1 MRKFRHARRLRGEL
15 MSEINITPFVDVLL
29 VLLVSFLI
37 SAPLMTLALPIQ
49 LPKGKLKER
58 APDYENSILAVVNKK
73 NQISI
78 AKKTALNMYESGYT
92 KPIKQNNIKVLGK
105 QALGMLFVGVDSML
119 TGKYISEHDK
129 KIAQKIAHVLC
140 GGELSQAT
148 HVTEDYL
155 LELEREAFLSL
166 CSERKTL
173 ERIQSLLQTGKILR
187 N

>member
-58 APDYENSILAVVNKK
+58 APNYENSILAVVNKN

-78 AKKTALNMYESGYT
+78 DNEVFSLKSLALSLKGNSSLWKKSLPVYLQIDEEVPYKNLIDIMLLFKNAGFRKVGLV
-92 KPIKQNNIKVLGK
+92 IKQD
-105 QALGMLFVGVDSML
+105 F
-119 TGKYISEHDK
+119 
-129 KIAQKIAHVLC
+129 
-140 GGELSQAT
+140 
-148 HVTEDYL
+148 
-155 LELEREAFLSL
+155 
-166 CSERKTL
+166 
-173 ERIQSLLQTGKILR
+173 
-187 N
+187 

>member
-58 APDYENSILAVVNKK
+58 APDYENSILAVVNKE

-78 AKKTALNMYESGYT
+78 DDQIYSLQSLAGSLKSNASVWKKNLPVYLQMDEQVPYGILIEMMLLFKNAGFRQVGLV
-92 KPIKQNNIKVLGK
+92 IKQD
-105 QALGMLFVGVDSML
+105 F
-119 TGKYISEHDK
+119 
-129 KIAQKIAHVLC
+129 
-140 GGELSQAT
+140 
-148 HVTEDYL
+148 
-155 LELEREAFLSL
+155 
-166 CSERKTL
+166 
-173 ERIQSLLQTGKILR
+173 
-187 N
+187 

>member
-49 LPKGKLKER
+49 LPQGKLKER

-78 AKKTALNMYESGYT
+78 DDQIYSLKNLAGSLKGNASLWKKSLPVYLQMDEQVPYGILIEIMLLFKNAGFRQVGLV
-92 KPIKQNNIKVLGK
+92 IKQD
-105 QALGMLFVGVDSML
+105 F
-119 TGKYISEHDK
+119 
-129 KIAQKIAHVLC
+129 
-140 GGELSQAT
+140 
-148 HVTEDYL
+148 
-155 LELEREAFLSL
+155 
-166 CSERKTL
+166 
-173 ERIQSLLQTGKILR
+173 
-187 N
+187 

>member
-37 SAPLMTLALPIQ
+37 SAPLLTLALPIQ

-78 AKKTALNMYESGYT
+78 DDQIYSLKNLAGSLKGNASVWKKSLPVYLQMDEQVPYGILIEIMLLFKNAGFRQVGLV
-92 KPIKQNNIKVLGK
+92 IKQD
-105 QALGMLFVGVDSML
+105 F
-119 TGKYISEHDK
+119 
-129 KIAQKIAHVLC
+129 
-140 GGELSQAT
+140 
-148 HVTEDYL
+148 
-155 LELEREAFLSL
+155 
-166 CSERKTL
+166 
-173 ERIQSLLQTGKILR
+173 
-187 N
+187 

>member
-78 AKKTALNMYESGYT
+78 DNQIYSLKSLAGSLKSNASVWKKSLPVYLQMDEQIPYGILIEIMLLFKNAGFRQVGLV
-92 KPIKQNNIKVLGK
+92 IKQD
-105 QALGMLFVGVDSML
+105 F
-119 TGKYISEHDK
+119 
-129 KIAQKIAHVLC
+129 
-140 GGELSQAT
+140 
-148 HVTEDYL
+148 
-155 LELEREAFLSL
+155 
-166 CSERKTL
+166 
-173 ERIQSLLQTGKILR
+173 
-187 N
+187 

>member
-58 APDYENSILAVVNKK
+58 APDYEDSILAVVNIN

-78 AKKTALNMYESGYT
+78 DNKIYSLKSLAGSFKTNERVWEKSLPVYLQIDEEVPYRVLIDIMLLFKNAGFRHVGLV
-92 KPIKQNNIKVLGK
+92 IKQN
-105 QALGMLFVGVDSML
+105 F
-119 TGKYISEHDK
+119 
-129 KIAQKIAHVLC
+129 
-140 GGELSQAT
+140 
-148 HVTEDYL
+148 
-155 LELEREAFLSL
+155 
-166 CSERKTL
+166 
-173 ERIQSLLQTGKILR
+173 
-187 N
+187 

>member
-73 NQISI
+73 KQISI
-78 AKKTALNMYESGYT
+78 DDQIYSLKSLADSLKGNAGVWKKSLPVYLQMDEQVTYVNLIEIMLLFKNAGFRQVGLV
-92 KPIKQNNIKVLGK
+92 IKQD
-105 QALGMLFVGVDSML
+105 F
-119 TGKYISEHDK
+119 
-129 KIAQKIAHVLC
+129 
-140 GGELSQAT
+140 
-148 HVTEDYL
+148 
-155 LELEREAFLSL
+155 
-166 CSERKTL
+166 
-173 ERIQSLLQTGKILR
+173 
-187 N
+187 

>member
-15 MSEINITPFVDVLL
+15 MSDINITPFVDVLL

-78 AKKTALNMYESGYT
+78 DDQIYSLKNLAGSLKGNASVWKKSLPVYLQMDEQVPYGILIEIMLLFKNAGFRQVGLV
-92 KPIKQNNIKVLGK
+92 IKQD
-105 QALGMLFVGVDSML
+105 F
-119 TGKYISEHDK
+119 
-129 KIAQKIAHVLC
+129 
-140 GGELSQAT
+140 
-148 HVTEDYL
+148 
-155 LELEREAFLSL
+155 
-166 CSERKTL
+166 
-173 ERIQSLLQTGKILR
+173 
-187 N
+187 

>member
-78 AKKTALNMYESGYT
+78 DDKIYSLKSLAGSLKSNASVWKKSLPVYLQMDEQVPYGILIEIMLLFKNAGFRQVGLV
-92 KPIKQNNIKVLGK
+92 IKQD
-105 QALGMLFVGVDSML
+105 F
-119 TGKYISEHDK
+119 
-129 KIAQKIAHVLC
+129 
-140 GGELSQAT
+140 
-148 HVTEDYL
+148 
-155 LELEREAFLSL
+155 
-166 CSERKTL
+166 
-173 ERIQSLLQTGKILR
+173 
-187 N
+187 

>member
-58 APDYENSILAVVNKK
+58 APDYEKSILAVVNKK

-78 AKKTALNMYESGYT
+78 DDQIYSLKSLAGSLKRNATLWKKRLPVYLQMDEQVPYGILIEIMLLFKNAGFRQVGLV
-92 KPIKQNNIKVLGK
+92 IKQD
-105 QALGMLFVGVDSML
+105 F
-119 TGKYISEHDK
+119 
-129 KIAQKIAHVLC
+129 
-140 GGELSQAT
+140 
-148 HVTEDYL
+148 
-155 LELEREAFLSL
+155 
-166 CSERKTL
+166 
-173 ERIQSLLQTGKILR
+173 
-187 N
+187 